1 MKIWTLFEN
10 PTSSPL
16 AKMISTLSILAIVT
30 STTLF
35 CIETLPKLK
44 ETCDDGQRCPTSI
57 LVMYSLESICV
68 VWFIIELSLRLL
80 CGNQALVIT
89 SSLIVAPSW
98 RVFIADIMN
107 IIDFLAILPWLVR
120 NVIGI
125 SSGSSSHQSEVV
137 IYMFR
142 MLRVT
147 RAFRVL
153 KLSRYSRGLRILGET
168 LRRSARVLSLL
179 VMFQMVLAVTF
190 ASFVFHMD
198 AEYKWVQDQFMLWK
212 IGLRDQPNSIKSI
225 PDGIWWAIITMCT
238 VGYGDVVPISLAGK
252 IRFSFKTISK
262 NDIIQWRLLRNYGHI
277 VHVLPSSRVCFSLQ
291 LPLQPRKGG
300 LQVPTRGLYGY

>member
-1 MKIWTLFEN
+1 
-10 PTSSPL
+10 
-16 AKMISTLSILAIVT
+16 
-30 STTLF
+30 
-35 CIETLPKLK
+35 
-44 ETCDDGQRCPTSI
+44 
-57 LVMYSLESICV
+57 
-68 VWFIIELSLRLL
+68 
-80 CGNQALVIT
+80 
-89 SSLIVAPSW
+89 
-98 RVFIADIMN
+98 
-107 IIDFLAILPWLVR
+107 
-120 NVIGI
+120 
-125 SSGSSSHQSEVV
+125 
-137 IYMFR
+137 
-142 MLRVT
+142 
-147 RAFRVL
+147 
-153 KLSRYSRGLRILGET
+153 
-168 LRRSARVLSLL
+168 
-179 VMFQMVLAVTF
+179 MFQMVLAVTF

-291 LPLQPRKGG
+291 LPLQPRKCG